1 MNDIILISYLAG
13 SSGQFLEHFLMKHDG
28 IFKKEQT
35 RLYKTNEWA
44 VSYADLYDK
53 NNCIFLEEL
62 RDGKSYVR
70 GTDEEIDYILNNQ
83 FDIGTDTLTIS
94 CHELEK
100 NYKLENKN
108 VSILGI
114 DVEDNI
120 SKKYIRN
127 LYILKENWR
136 WDHIGNA
143 DNLTNF
149 YKDYESGI
157 TSQNVPYYFI
167 NYKKFFIEQELDE
180 YINLCKFLNIKSNI
194 KMYMKNID
202 YYMYEN
208 DRLLDEHKL
217 L

>member
-1 MNDIILISYLAG
+1 MNNIILISYLSG
-13 SSGQFLEHFLMKHDG
+13 SSGQFLEHFLMKHAG
-28 IFKKEQT
+28 IFNKGKTVIYE
-35 RLYKTNEWA
+35 TNEWDVKYYCLGNPREDIA
-44 VSYADLYDK
+44 IPIVH
-53 NNCIFLEEL
+53 
-62 RDGKSYVR
+62 KSER
-70 GTDEEIDYILNNQ
+70 IEKYILNNS
-83 FDIGTDTLTIS
+83 FDTGTDTLTIS
-94 CHELEK
+94 CHELTK

-114 DVEDNI
+114 DVEDDI
-120 SKKYIRN
+120 SKKYVRN
-127 LYILKENWR
+127 LSLLKENKGH
-136 WDHIGNA
+136 DI
-143 DNLTNF
+143 TKY

-157 TSQNVPYYFI
+157 KSQNVPYYFI
-167 NYKKFFIEQELDE
+167 NYKKFFIDQELDE

>member
-1 MNDIILISYLAG
+1 MNNIILISYLSG
-13 SSGQFLEHFLMKHDG
+13 SSGQFLEHFLMKHAG
-28 IFKKEQT
+28 IFNKGKTVIYE
-35 RLYKTNEWA
+35 TNEWDVKYYCLVNPREDIA
-44 VSYADLYDK
+44 IPIVH
-53 NNCIFLEEL
+53 
-62 RDGKSYVR
+62 KSER
-70 GTDEEIDYILNNQ
+70 IEKYILNNS
-83 FDIGTDTLTIS
+83 FDTGTDTLTIS
-94 CHELEK
+94 CHELTK

-114 DVEDNI
+114 DVEDDI
-120 SKKYIRN
+120 SKKYVRN
-127 LYILKENWR
+127 LSLLKENKGH
-136 WDHIGNA
+136 DI
-143 DNLTNF
+143 TKY

-167 NYKKFFIEQELDE
+167 NYKKFFIDQELDE